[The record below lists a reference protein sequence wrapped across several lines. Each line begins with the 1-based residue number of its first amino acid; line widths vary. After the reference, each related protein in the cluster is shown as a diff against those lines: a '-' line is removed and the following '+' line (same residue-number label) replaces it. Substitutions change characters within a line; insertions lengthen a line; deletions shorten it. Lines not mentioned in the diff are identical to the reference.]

1 MTTKTKVIKKIV
13 CDGKND
19 YQLTYSLLSEDD
31 CDYGIEV
38 VCRCRNVLETECIRV
53 GNNRQKALSL
63 LWLFAKE
70 TVFPVALK
78 ETYDNL

>member
-13 CDGKND
+13 CYENKQ

-31 CDYGIEV
+31 GDYGIEV
-38 VCRCRNVLETECIRV
+38 VCRCRNVVETECVQV

-70 TVFPVALK
+70 TVFPVALR